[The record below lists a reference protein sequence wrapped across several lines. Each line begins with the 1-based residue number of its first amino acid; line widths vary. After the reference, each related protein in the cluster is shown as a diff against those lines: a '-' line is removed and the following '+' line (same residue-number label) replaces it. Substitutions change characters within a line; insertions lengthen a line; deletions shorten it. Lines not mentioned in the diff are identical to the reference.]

1 MSNNDDRFIFDK
13 LLNGLLHLI
22 FVLRIG
28 KSSRL
33 VKHQNRSIFKNGSC
47 HTNPLGLTAGQIHA
61 FVTDPRMI
69 AVRQTLYK
77 IVTLSRTG
85 SFDHLFTG
93 SRRITD
99 PNILIER
106 IKEEK
111 AVLKNKGNEI
121 HQILGRYLFYINSA
135 NADLPFTDIPK
146 ARNQVGYRRLSGT

>member
-1 MSNNDDRFIFDK
+1 
-13 LLNGLLHLI
+13 
-22 FVLRIG
+22 
-28 KSSRL
+28 
-33 VKHQNRSIFKNGSC
+33 
-47 HTNPLGLTAGQIHA
+47 
-61 FVTDPRMI
+61 MI

-77 IVTLSRTG
+77 IVALSRTG

-106 IKEEK
+106 IKEEE

-121 HQILGRYLFYINSA
+121 HQILGRYLFYIHSA

-146 ARNQVGYRRLSGT
+146 ARNQVGYRRFSGT